1 MGLDFIEI
9 KMRQIQAVGQ
19 EKEEM
24 NFLGRLYFVK
34 ENVMDIYLKNNSNL
48 KKYMQIV
55 YKNRDEISLQFT
67 SNDIKATLTK
77 ESITPM
83 KYMVEGRELDL
94 GVKLINSS
102 KKDGYLEFTYELYSQ
117 EVLVST
123 NTLIIEKI

>member
-1 MGLDFIEI
+1 MGLDFFEI
-9 KMRQIQAVGQ
+9 KMKQIQVVGQ

-24 NFLGRLYFVK
+24 NFLGRLYFAK

-48 KKYMQIV
+48 KKYMQIA
-55 YKNRDEISLQFT
+55 YKNVDEITLQFM

-94 GVKLINSS
+94 GVKLITAS
-102 KKDGYLEFTYELYSQ
+102 KKDDNLEFTYELYSQ
-117 EVLVST
+117 EILVST

>member
-1 MGLDFIEI
+1 MGLDFFEI
-9 KMRQIQAVGQ
+9 KMKQIQVVGQ

-24 NFLGRLYFVK
+24 IFLGRLYFVN
-34 ENVMDIYLKNNSNL
+34 ENVMDIYLKNNGNL
-48 KKYMQIV
+48 KKYMRIA
-55 YKNRDEISLQFT
+55 YENENEINLQFM
-67 SNDIKATLTK
+67 SNNIKAKLIK

-94 GVKLINSS
+94 GVKLINAS
-102 KKDGYLEFTYELYSQ
+102 KKEGHLELTYELYSQ